1 MRQERWGTG
10 LWDIKKTAE
19 AGGKLTC
26 SDLLEGAFGVTCE
39 VSHEMH
45 FGERLRPRATGVLQ
59 RTGGFG
65 MPYSWYRARW
75 YSCLSSPV
83 PITLGDYSHSCWI
96 QVQQDGRNIVKMQP
110 VLQPFLFRAQNK
122 RSDAGHRPCL
132 ERPIVRPTSQI
143 CRLESR
149 LPPSRVRIEP
159 LDFLA
164 SFKTKRVASRSPW
177 RAFRTRLSSLPTNI
191 RSLC

>member
-1 MRQERWGTG
+1 VRQERWETG
-10 LWDIKKTAE
+10 LWGIKKTAE

-75 YSCLSSPV
+75 YSCLSSPL
-83 PITLGDYSHSCWI
+83 PINSWRLCTSLLDTGSAGWAKHCEDAACAPALPLPRPEQAIRCRPPPLLGTADCPSHVATLQAGK
-96 QVQQDGRNIVKMQP
+96 QAPAQP
-110 VLQPFLFRAQNK
+110 SSYRA
-122 RSDAGHRPCL
+122 A
-132 ERPIVRPTSQI
+132 
-143 CRLESR
+143 
-149 LPPSRVRIEP
+149 
-159 LDFLA
+159 
-164 SFKTKRVASRSPW
+164 
-177 RAFRTRLSSLPTNI
+177 
-191 RSLC
+191 